1 MILKEKNSSNYHKYE
16 IIAEYLAFLSPFF
29 ANVKGTVVEG
39 GLDLW
44 GKQMMSPLGVGLP
57 PSLLLILTP
66 CMLLSPLCLVQS
78 HSNKVLIVGSFYE
91 TEFE

>member
-1 MILKEKNSSNYHKYE
+1 MILKEKNSSNYHTFGN
-16 IIAEYLAFLSPFF
+16 IAEYLAFLSLFF
-29 ANVKGTVVEG
+29 ANVKATVVKG

-78 HSNKVLIVGSFYE
+78 HSNKVLQWALF
-91 TEFE
+91 

>member
-1 MILKEKNSSNYHKYE
+1 MILKEKKLVKLPQVWKYSWIFGIFE
-16 IIAEYLAFLSPFF
+16 SFF
-29 ANVKGTVVEG
+29 ANVKATVVKG

-78 HSNKVLIVGSFYE
+78 HSNKVL
-91 TEFE
+91 